1 MKNTA
6 PFLKLSNGMYW
17 LEKRKFTKSSAINTI
32 GKPRPSDQFR
42 KITKRNKKDGYNM
55 DIMRWS
61 ACLVV
66 NPIAVSYVFLFN
78 CKTVDRV
85 SDGPGVNISSV
96 ACI

>member
-1 MKNTA
+1 
-6 PFLKLSNGMYW
+6 
-17 LEKRKFTKSSAINTI
+17 
-32 GKPRPSDQFR
+32 
-42 KITKRNKKDGYNM
+42 M